1 MVLNKHSDSENTAK
15 QIKKTQSYLWRLEN
29 WLRTL
34 QTIEY
39 ETILTFFKNLKLTM
53 VTSFY
58 ETH

>member
-1 MVLNKHSDSENTAK
+1 MVLNKHGDSENAAK

-34 QTIEY
+34 RTIEY

-53 VTSFY
+53 LTSFY